1 MFEVEEQKKAIVGAY
16 GIRPVFHIVNDMKG
30 DRPIM
35 GQTNHIRQDSRMICA
50 AGRPYG
56 YCFTVK

>member
-30 DRPIM
+30 DRPV
-35 GQTNHIRQDSRMICA
+35 A
-50 AGRPYG
+50 P
-56 YCFTVK
+56 TVLPGLPKHL